1 MSAEEHNANH
11 YENEILGILRSRKS
25 PKVIRDELSDYHA
38 NDIAEV
44 LPELS
49 ARERQMLYRL
59 LSDDDLA
66 GVFEHT
72 DDAVTYL
79 SELDPKKAAQT
90 LEAMEP
96 DTAVDILKTCQGQQ
110 KQAWIELMSE
120 DARNSL
126 HMLATYSEDQIGSR
140 MTTNFV
146 TLHSNQTIKEA
157 MNSIVAQAA
166 ENDNITSI
174 YVLDEKDV
182 YFG

>member
-90 LEAMEP
+90 LE
-96 DTAVDILKTCQGQQ
+96 
-110 KQAWIELMSE
+110 KQWKHARRVWI
-120 DARNSL
+120 SL
-126 HMLATYSEDQIGSR
+126 
-140 MTTNFV
+140 
-146 TLHSNQTIKEA
+146 EA
-157 MNSIVAQAA
+157 DLRKAS
-166 ENDNITSI
+166 TS
-174 YVLDEKDV
+174 
-182 YFG
+182 